1 MKILGLTT
9 SGKTLSVAVTDNEK
23 ILSEKTFEADRSHS
37 IMLLPTIKEC
47 LKAAGLEA
55 ADLNGIAVDVG
66 PGSYTGIRIGIAT
79 AMGLAFGMTKS
90 RTSGS
95 GNNSSNENN
104 SSGNNSNNEN
114 NSSGNNSNNE
124 NNSSGNNSNNEN
136 NSGIPV
142 CGVSSLEA
150 MAYGHKKAIAIKPA
164 RGNLFYAAVFE
175 NGERITPD
183 RLVETDSITSDYPDF
198 EIIRDTN
205 FSEANLCFSAKNFRP
220 ASELRAAYL
229 EPTKA
234 EKELAEK

>member
-9 SGKTLSVAVTDNEK
+9 SGKTLSVAVTDGAV

-37 IMLLPTIKEC
+37 IMLLPTIIEC

-55 ADLNGIAVDVG
+55 NELDGITVDIG

-79 AMGLAFGMTKS
+79 AMGLAFPEK
-90 RTSGS
+90 
-95 GNNSSNENN
+95 
-104 SSGNNSNNEN
+104 
-114 NSSGNNSNNE
+114 
-124 NNSSGNNSNNEN
+124 
-136 NSGIPV
+136 IPV

-175 NGERITPD
+175 NGERLTPD
-183 RLVETDSITSDYPDF
+183 RLVETDNIINDYPDF
-198 EIIRDTN
+198 EIIRDAN
-205 FSEANLCFSAKNFRP
+205 FSAANLCFAAKDFHP

-234 EKELAEK
+234 EKELTEK